1 VTDNS
6 TSSGADSNEE
16 MTVETTSVFRADF
29 LNELDA
35 PASSGTEGSVSGVEG
50 LPTGSALLVVKRGP
64 NAGSRFL
71 LDQATTS
78 AGRHPDS
85 DIFLDDVTVR
95 RRQPQRHLR
104 QPRTRRL
111 GGALQR
117 RRGADRQV
125 PVGLPDRAQERRRQ
139 LERLVTAP
147 DTPAFAGMS
156 IGAVLDLLRP
166 DFPDVTISKIRFL
179 EAEGLVT
186 PERTPSGY
194 RRFTAYDC
202 ARLRFVLTAQRDH
215 YLPLKVIKA
224 QLDEQ
229 PDGEL
234 PTVGSAYAAPRLVP
248 VSDAPA
254 DGMGA
259 DAASVARTPVRL
271 SREDLLARS
280 GVDEALLGSL
290 VKAGV
295 IKPGAAGFFDEYA
308 VVTAQC
314 AKALAEYGV
323 EPRHLRAFR
332 SAADRQSDLIA
343 QIAGPVDKAGREGAR
358 DRADD
363 LAREVAALAIT
374 LHTSLIKSAVRDVLD
389 R

>member
-1 VTDNS
+1 
-6 TSSGADSNEE
+6 
-16 MTVETTSVFRADF
+16 
-29 LNELDA
+29 
-35 PASSGTEGSVSGVEG
+35 
-50 LPTGSALLVVKRGP
+50 
-64 NAGSRFL
+64 
-71 LDQATTS
+71 
-78 AGRHPDS
+78 
-85 DIFLDDVTVR
+85 
-95 RRQPQRHLR
+95 
-104 QPRTRRL
+104 
-111 GGALQR
+111 
-117 RRGADRQV
+117 
-125 PVGLPDRAQERRRQ
+125 
-139 LERLVTAP
+139 
-147 DTPAFAGMS
+147 MS
-156 IGAVLDLLRP
+156 IGAVLDLLRG

-202 ARLRFVLTAQRDH
+202 ARLRFILTAQRDQ

-224 QLDEQ
+224 QLDAQ

-234 PTVGSAYAAPRLVP
+234 PQTGSAYGVPRLVP
-248 VSDAPA
+248 VSAGSDEDTAAVAP
-254 DGMGA
+254 
-259 DAASVARTPVRL
+259 TQVRL

-280 GVDEALLGSL
+280 GVDDELLTAL

-295 IKPGAAGFFDEYA
+295 ITTGPGGFFDEHS
-308 VVTAQC
+308 VVIAQC
-314 AKALAEYGV
+314 ARALAEYGV

-343 QIAGPVDKAGREGAR
+343 QIAGPVVKAGKAGAR

>member
-1 VTDNS
+1 
-6 TSSGADSNEE
+6 
-16 MTVETTSVFRADF
+16 M
-29 LNELDA
+29 
-35 PASSGTEGSVSGVEG
+35 
-50 LPTGSALLVVKRGP
+50 
-64 NAGSRFL
+64 
-71 LDQATTS
+71 
-78 AGRHPDS
+78 
-85 DIFLDDVTVR
+85 
-95 RRQPQRHLR
+95 
-104 QPRTRRL
+104 
-111 GGALQR
+111 
-117 RRGADRQV
+117 
-125 PVGLPDRAQERRRQ
+125 
-139 LERLVTAP
+139 TAP
-147 DTPAFAGMS
+147 DRPALAGMS
-156 IGAVLDLLRP
+156 IGAVLDLLRG

-202 ARLRFVLTAQRDH
+202 ARLRFILTAQRDQ

-224 QLDEQ
+224 QLDAQ

-234 PTVGSAYAAPRLVP
+234 PASGSAYGVPRLVP
-248 VSDAPA
+248 VSSEETEA
-254 DGMGA
+254 GISGTVQ
-259 DAASVARTPVRL
+259 SQVRL
-271 SREDLLARS
+271 RREDLLARS
-280 GVDEALLGSL
+280 GIDEALLGEL
-290 VKAGV
+290 VKGAV
-295 IKPGAAGFFDEYA
+295 IRPGPAGFFDEHS
-308 VVTAQC
+308 VVIAQC

-343 QIAGPVDKAGREGAR
+343 QIAGPVVKAGKAGAR

>member
-1 VTDNS
+1 
-6 TSSGADSNEE
+6 
-16 MTVETTSVFRADF
+16 M
-29 LNELDA
+29 
-35 PASSGTEGSVSGVEG
+35 
-50 LPTGSALLVVKRGP
+50 
-64 NAGSRFL
+64 
-71 LDQATTS
+71 
-78 AGRHPDS
+78 
-85 DIFLDDVTVR
+85 
-95 RRQPQRHLR
+95 
-104 QPRTRRL
+104 
-111 GGALQR
+111 
-117 RRGADRQV
+117 
-125 PVGLPDRAQERRRQ
+125 
-139 LERLVTAP
+139 TAP
-147 DTPAFAGMS
+147 DTPALSGMS

-186 PERTPSGY
+186 PERTASGY

-202 ARLRFVLTAQRDH
+202 ARLRFILTAQRDQ

-224 QLDEQ
+224 QLDAQ

-234 PTVGSAYAAPRLVP
+234 PRAASAYGVPRLVP
-248 VSDAPA
+248 VGMADPDDAE
-254 DGMGA
+254 GI
-259 DAASVARTPVRL
+259 AAPEAVARTQVRL

-280 GVDEALLGSL
+280 GVDDDLVTAL
-290 VKAGV
+290 VKSGV
-295 IKPGAAGFFDEYA
+295 ITTGPGGFFDEHS
-308 VVTAQC
+308 VVIAQC
-314 AKALAEYGV
+314 ARALADYGV

-343 QIAGPVDKAGREGAR
+343 QIAGPVGKGSHPGAR

>member
-1 VTDNS
+1 M
-6 TSSGADSNEE
+6 G
-16 MTVETTSVFRADF
+16 
-29 LNELDA
+29 
-35 PASSGTEGSVSGVEG
+35 
-50 LPTGSALLVVKRGP
+50 
-64 NAGSRFL
+64 
-71 LDQATTS
+71 
-78 AGRHPDS
+78 
-85 DIFLDDVTVR
+85 
-95 RRQPQRHLR
+95 
-104 QPRTRRL
+104 
-111 GGALQR
+111 
-117 RRGADRQV
+117 
-125 PVGLPDRAQERRRQ
+125 
-139 LERLVTAP
+139 AP
-147 DTPAFAGMS
+147 DTPALTGMS

-186 PERTPSGY
+186 PERTASGY

-202 ARLRFVLTAQRDH
+202 ARLRFILTAQRDQ

-224 QLDEQ
+224 QLDAQ

-234 PTVGSAYAAPRLVP
+234 PQNVSAYGVPRLVP
-248 VSDAPA
+248 VSA
-254 DGMGA
+254 DGA
-259 DAASVARTPVRL
+259 DNAAGVSAVAPTQVRL

-280 GVDEALLGSL
+280 GVDDDLLGAL
-290 VKAGV
+290 VKAG
-295 IKPGAAGFFDEYA
+295 IITPTFKGAGGMFFDEHS
-308 VVTAQC
+308 VVIAQC
-314 AKALAEYGV
+314 ARALADYGV

-343 QIAGPVDKAGREGAR
+343 QIAGPIVKANKAGAR

>member
-1 VTDNS
+1 
-6 TSSGADSNEE
+6 
-16 MTVETTSVFRADF
+16 MT
-29 LNELDA
+29 
-35 PASSGTEGSVSGVEG
+35 
-50 LPTGSALLVVKRGP
+50 
-64 NAGSRFL
+64 
-71 LDQATTS
+71 Q
-78 AGRHPDS
+78 
-85 DIFLDDVTVR
+85 
-95 RRQPQRHLR
+95 
-104 QPRTRRL
+104 
-111 GGALQR
+111 
-117 RRGADRQV
+117 
-125 PVGLPDRAQERRRQ
+125 
-139 LERLVTAP
+139 P

-202 ARLRFVLTAQRDH
+202 ARLRFVLTAQRDQ

-224 QLDEQ
+224 QLDAQ
-229 PDGEL
+229 PDGAL
-234 PTVGSAYAAPRLVP
+234 PQTHSGYGVPRLVT
-248 VSDAPA
+248 VSA
-254 DGMGA
+254 DGA
-259 DAASVARTPVRL
+259 DDTAAVAPPQVRL
-271 SREDLLARS
+271 SREDLLSRS
-280 GVDEALLGSL
+280 GVDDELLGAL
-290 VKAGV
+290 VRAGV
-295 IKPGAAGFFDEYA
+295 IKPGAAGFFDEHS

-314 AKALAEYGV
+314 AKALAEYGI

-343 QIAGPVDKAGREGAR
+343 QIAGPVVKAGAR

>member
-1 VTDNS
+1 
-6 TSSGADSNEE
+6 
-16 MTVETTSVFRADF
+16 MT
-29 LNELDA
+29 
-35 PASSGTEGSVSGVEG
+35 
-50 LPTGSALLVVKRGP
+50 
-64 NAGSRFL
+64 
-71 LDQATTS
+71 Q
-78 AGRHPDS
+78 
-85 DIFLDDVTVR
+85 
-95 RRQPQRHLR
+95 
-104 QPRTRRL
+104 
-111 GGALQR
+111 
-117 RRGADRQV
+117 
-125 PVGLPDRAQERRRQ
+125 
-139 LERLVTAP
+139 P
-147 DTPAFAGMS
+147 DTPALAGMS

-202 ARLRFVLTAQRDH
+202 ARLRFVLTAQRDQ

-224 QLDEQ
+224 QLDAQ

-234 PTVGSAYAAPRLVP
+234 PQTGSAYGVRLVQ
-248 VSDAPA
+248 VSDG
-254 DGMGA
+254 DGVH
-259 DAASVARTPVRL
+259 DTAAVGPPQVRL
-271 SREDLLARS
+271 SREDLLSRS
-280 GVDEALLGSL
+280 GVDDEMLTALIRSGI
-290 VKAGV
+290 V
-295 IKPGAAGFFDEYA
+295 KPGPAGFFDEHS

-314 AKALAEYGV
+314 ARALAEYGI

-343 QIAGPVDKAGREGAR
+343 QIAGPVVKAGAR